1 MKMITSM
8 SIIVIS
14 LIVFVRRRRSSSSSS
29 SSSRGT
35 SSSSSSS
42 SSRGGGGG
50 GGGAGAI
57 CGYDPTCSQAKVQ
70 CSIDLQ
76 FQRNLQAEAFRTLSM
91 KARGPPGYEASLRL
105 MRFVGLGV

>member
-14 LIVFVRRRRSSSSSS
+14 LIVFVRRRRRSSSS

-35 SSSSSSS
+35 SSSSSS
-42 SSRGGGGG
+42 RGGGG

>member
-29 SSSRGT
+29 RGT
-35 SSSSSSS
+35 SSSSSS
-42 SSRGGGGG
+42 RGGG

-105 MRFVGLGV
+105 MRFVGLRVQENGG

>member
-14 LIVFVRRRRSSSSSS
+14 LIVFVRRRRRSSSS

-35 SSSSSSS
+35 SSSSSS
-42 SSRGGGGG
+42 RGGG

>member
-29 SSSRGT
+29 RGT
-35 SSSSSSS
+35 SSSSS
-42 SSRGGGGG
+42 RGG

>member
-29 SSSRGT
+29 RGT

-42 SSRGGGGG
+42 RGGG

>member
-29 SSSRGT
+29 RGT

-42 SSRGGGGG
+42 RGG

>member
-29 SSSRGT
+29 RGT
-35 SSSSSSS
+35 SSSSSS
-42 SSRGGGGG
+42 RG

>member
-29 SSSRGT
+29 RGT
-35 SSSSSSS
+35 SSSSSS
-42 SSRGGGGG
+42 RGG

>member
-29 SSSRGT
+29 RGT
-35 SSSSSSS
+35 SSSSSS
-42 SSRGGGGG
+42 RGGG

-91 KARGPPGYEASLRL
+91 KARGPPGYEASLRF